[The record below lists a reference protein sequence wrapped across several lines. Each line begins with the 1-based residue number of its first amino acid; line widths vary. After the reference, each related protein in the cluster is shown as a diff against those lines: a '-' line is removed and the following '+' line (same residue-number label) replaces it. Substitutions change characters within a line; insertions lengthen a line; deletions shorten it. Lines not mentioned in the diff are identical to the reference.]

1 MVKSLIFKI
10 CSIISL
16 LILLNACKKTESKSF
31 LETRKS
37 YLVGYGSFGTNW
49 KLMSFSSES
58 IPQVLTNSQLLFKKQ
73 YLENGKFS
81 DTDGAIGNW
90 TIPIVDSLHQ
100 IYTNYPSGVQVKQSY
115 FIQFLSYD
123 SLSLTYLLNGK
134 KVNASFKAIR

>member
-1 MVKSLIFKI
+1 
-10 CSIISL
+10 
-16 LILLNACKKTESKSF
+16 
-31 LETRKS
+31 
-37 YLVGYGSFGTNW
+37 
-49 KLMSFSSES
+49 MSFTSES

-90 TIPIVDSLHQ
+90 TIPIVDSLHE
-100 IYTNYPSGVQVKQSY
+100 IYTNYPSGVQVKQTY

>member
-10 CSIISL
+10 CSFVFL
-16 LILLNACKKTESKSF
+16 LILLNACKKTESKSL

-100 IYTNYPSGVQVKQSY
+100 IYTIIHLGVRGKQVY
-115 FIQFLSYD
+115 FF
-123 SLSLTYLLNGK
+123 
-134 KVNASFKAIR
+134 SF

>member
-10 CSIISL
+10 CSIIFL
-16 LILLNACKKTESKSF
+16 LILLDACKKTEQKSL

-37 YLVGYGSFGTNW
+37 YLVGYGSFSTNW
-49 KLMSFSSES
+49 KLMTFKLDS
-58 IPQVLTNSQLLFKKQ
+58 IPQTLTNSQLLFVKQ
-73 YLENGKFS
+73 YLANGKFS

-90 TIPIVDSLHQ
+90 TIPIADSLHE

>member
-10 CSIISL
+10 CPIIFL
-16 LILLNACKKTESKSF
+16 LILLDACKKTEQKSL

-49 KLMSFSSES
+49 KLMSFTSES
-58 IPQVLTNSQLLFKKQ
+58 IPQVLTNSQLVFVKQ
-73 YLENGKFS
+73 YLANGNFI
-81 DTDGAIGNW
+81 DTDGAMGNW
-90 TIPIVDSLHQ
+90 TIPIPDSLQ
-100 IYTNYPSGVQVKQSY
+100 EIYTNFPSGVNVKQTY
-115 FIQFLSYD
+115 FIQFISYD

>member
-1 MVKSLIFKI
+1 MD
-10 CSIISL
+10 
-16 LILLNACKKTESKSF
+16 ACKKTEQKSL

-49 KLMSFSSES
+49 RLLSITLES

-90 TIPIVDSLHQ
+90 TIPITDSLHE

>member
-1 MVKSLIFKI
+1 MVKSLISKI
-10 CSIISL
+10 GSII
-16 LILLNACKKTESKSF
+16 ILLVLLYACKKTEQKSL

-49 KLMSFSSES
+49 KLMSFTSES
-58 IPQVLTNSQLLFKKQ
+58 IPQVLTNSQLVFVKQ

-90 TIPIVDSLHQ
+90 TIPIPDSLQ
-100 IYTNYPSGVQVKQSY
+100 EIYTNFPSGVNVKQTY
-115 FIQFLSYD
+115 FIQFISYD